1 MELYGRNPA
10 GFGATAGDH
19 IQWLDLDRCGNTDPD
34 GADGAV
40 SNGRNEGICT
50 CSAG

>member
-10 GFGATAGDH
+10 GLEAAAGDH
-19 IQWLDLDRCGNTDPD
+19 IKWSNLDYCSDTNPD